1 MGRGGLW
8 EGEVQ
13 RSLMAGWVG
22 ERLHV
27 ISYKCNS
34 TRNLQ
39 KSFNER
45 MDSCEEFVCFFL
57 CVCYPVMQTENN
69 TCVCVPACSWICV

>member
-1 MGRGGLW
+1 MGRGSAKS
-8 EGEVQ
+8 
-13 RSLMAGWVG
+13 RMAGWVG

-27 ISYKCNS
+27 ISDKCNS

-45 MDSCEEFVCFFL
+45 MDSCEEFAFL
-57 CVCYPVMQTENN
+57 CAN
-69 TCVCVPACSWICV
+69 

>member
-34 TRNLQ
+34 TRNPQ

-45 MDSCEEFVCFFL
+45 MDSCEEFGFL
-57 CVCYPVMQTENN
+57 FATEN
-69 TCVCVPACSWICV
+69 